1 MNSKKWFVLLLALL
15 LIVPA
20 GVMAQDD
27 DDEPG
32 NLIDILSG
40 LTVAVPVDPAEP
52 DEDELPDLEGRTVT
66 VAIENAYPP
75 FSLIDEETDEAIGWD
90 YDAVNE
96 LCARLNCVP
105 EYIETPWDGLILAV
119 SQGEF
124 DLATNGIT
132 ITEERAEIVDFS
144 DSYIVLEQALL
155 GQVGEERF
163 TSVDEFLED
172 EDLTVGV
179 QPGTT
184 NFLMAAE
191 LLGEDSERIVAFDTF
206 PVVVQA
212 LLAGDIDAA
221 ILDDIIAQGFVDLH
235 PDDLMIIDASLTA
248 PEELGLIFPPGSE
261 LVEPFNLALASMR
274 EDGTLE
280 EITRRWFFEGADE

>member
-1 MNSKKWFVLLLALL
+1 MMNSRIWFVVLLALL

-27 DDEPG
+27 DEPG
-32 NLIDILSG
+32 NLIEVLSG
-40 LTVAVPVDPAEP
+40 LTVAAPVEPAEP
-52 DEDELPDLEGRTVT
+52 DEDALPDLEGRTVT

-75 FSLIDEETDEAIGWD
+75 FNLIDEESGEAIGWD

-124 DLATNGIT
+124 DMSTNGIT

-144 DSYIVLEQALL
+144 DPYITLEQALL
-155 GQVGEERF
+155 AQAGEDRF
-163 TSVDEFLED
+163 SSIDEFLEN
-172 EDLTVGV
+172 EELTVGV

-184 NFLMAAE
+184 NFLTAAE

-221 ILDDIIAQGFVDLH
+221 ILDDIIAQRFVDLN
-235 PDDLMIIDASLTA
+235 PDDLIVVDDSLTA
-248 PEELGLIFPPGSE
+248 TEELGFIFPTGSD
-261 LVEPFNLALASMR
+261 LVEPINLALASMR

-280 EITRRWFFEGADE
+280 EITLRWFFEAEDE